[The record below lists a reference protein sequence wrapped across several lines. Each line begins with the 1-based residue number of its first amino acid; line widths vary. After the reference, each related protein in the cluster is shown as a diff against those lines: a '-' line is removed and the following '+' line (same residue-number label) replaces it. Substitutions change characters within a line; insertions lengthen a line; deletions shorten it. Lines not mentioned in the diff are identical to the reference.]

1 MSSIL
6 EGELAS
12 IISEALIDADVP
24 YPVTITRTV
33 PGGPGPNPWDPP
45 IDPVITDYVGQG
57 FVEAY
62 RADEIDGTLILAT
75 DLRII
80 VLLPTLAI
88 TPAVSDTVTVRGATY
103 SLISVSPDPALA
115 TAALQARA

>member
-6 EGELAS
+6 EGELAQT
-12 IISEALIDADVP
+12 ITAALQDAGIP
-24 YPVTITRTV
+24 YDVTITRTV

-57 FVEAY
+57 FVESY

-88 TPAVSDTVTVRGATY
+88 TPAVTDMVTVRGVEY
-103 SLISVSPDPALA
+103 SIISVSPDPALA